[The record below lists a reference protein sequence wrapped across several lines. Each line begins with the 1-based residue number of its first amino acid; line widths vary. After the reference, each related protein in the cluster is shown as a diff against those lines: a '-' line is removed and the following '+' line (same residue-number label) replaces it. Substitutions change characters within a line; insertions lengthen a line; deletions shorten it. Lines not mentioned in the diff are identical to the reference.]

1 MVGGI
6 SSKWTNQTNAHNAL
20 KLMVG
25 KGNKIF
31 TKISVLK
38 PLGSSLA
45 YFFFL
50 IIDKSLNNLTF

>member
-6 SSKWTNQTNAHNAL
+6 SSKWTNQTNAHKAL
-20 KLMVG
+20 KLMLG
-25 KGNKIF
+25 KGNQIF

-45 YFFFL
+45 YFFF
-50 IIDKSLNNLTF
+50 KSLTKV